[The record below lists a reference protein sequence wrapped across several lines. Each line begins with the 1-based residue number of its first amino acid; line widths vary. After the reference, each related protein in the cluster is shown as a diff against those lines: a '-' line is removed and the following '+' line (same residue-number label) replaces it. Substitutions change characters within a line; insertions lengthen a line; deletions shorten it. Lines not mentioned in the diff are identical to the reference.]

1 MYGATRLRLIAPAVP
16 LCPLP
21 ARRRHLIAHTQGLTA
36 IALAAHQ
43 ETPLPSGRMHFAR
56 DDSLNLPRGSL
67 PAAPARPPAAGEGEA
82 SGAGAGREDVVT
94 DALLSFSL
102 PAGCY
107 ATVALREIIATDAEA
122 ETGAAPSAAGTEG
135 TASMGSRHIHF
146 ESDDDGDSLNDNDKQ
161 CQ

>member
-1 MYGATRLRLIAPAVP
+1 MHGATRLRLIAPAVP

-36 IALAAHQ
+36 IALAADQ

-67 PAAPARPPAAGEGEA
+67 PAAPDRPPAAVGGEA
-82 SGAGAGREDVVT
+82 SGAGAGAQCEDVVT

-135 TASMGSRHIHF
+135 AASMGSRHIRF
-146 ESDDDGDSLNDNDKQ
+146 ESDDDSDDSLDDR
-161 CQ
+161 